1 MAKININHLDWEEES
16 AGYEKFT
23 KANTKKTYNEEDL
36 LQSQGK
42 SGRGRKSD
50 SYISQRTKART

>member
-1 MAKININHLDWEEES
+1 MAKININQIDWEEES

-23 KANTKKTYNEEDL
+23 KTNRKKTYNEEDL

-42 SGRGRKSD
+42 SGRGRKSG